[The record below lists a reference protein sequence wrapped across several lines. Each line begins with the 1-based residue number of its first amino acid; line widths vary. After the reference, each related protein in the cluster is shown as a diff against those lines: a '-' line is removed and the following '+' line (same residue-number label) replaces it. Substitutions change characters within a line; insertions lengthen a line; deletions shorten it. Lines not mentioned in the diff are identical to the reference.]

1 MDVRVGTIKKVEHQ
15 RTDAFEL
22 WCWGRLLRVVWTAK
36 RANQSILK
44 EISPEYSWEGLM
56 LKMKLQYFGH
66 LMWSTDSSEKT
77 LMLGKIEGGRRR
89 GWQRMR
95 WLDDI
100 TDSMDMSLS
109 RLRELVIDRETWRA
123 AVHGVAKSWMQLSD
137 WTELNWIV
145 IRGFPD
151 VSAVKNTPA
160 IQEPQETRIQSLG
173 QEDSLKEGMANH
185 SSILA
190 WSWEAIFHRIA
201 KRHEWIDWTHTCAAV
216 VIGECF
222 HSEFQKCLLSCL
234 SIYLSIYLWSI
245 WEIKY

>member
-1 MDVRVGTIKKVEHQ
+1 M
-15 RTDAFEL
+15 
-22 WCWGRLLRVVWTAK
+22 
-36 RANQSILK
+36 
-44 EISPEYSWEGLM
+44 
-56 LKMKLQYFGH
+56 
-66 LMWSTDSSEKT
+66 
-77 LMLGKIEGGRRR
+77 
-89 GWQRMR
+89 
-95 WLDDI
+95 
-100 TDSMDMSLS
+100 
-109 RLRELVIDRETWRA
+109 IDRETWRA

-137 WTELNWIV
+137 WPELNWIV

-151 VSAVKNTPA
+151 VSAVKNTPE

-234 SIYLSIYLWSI
+234 SVCLSVYLSISEVFEKLNTRSKYPFCSRLLKLLSAYVCVIAFVLWSSFRNVQLFVLR
-245 WEIKY
+245 KG